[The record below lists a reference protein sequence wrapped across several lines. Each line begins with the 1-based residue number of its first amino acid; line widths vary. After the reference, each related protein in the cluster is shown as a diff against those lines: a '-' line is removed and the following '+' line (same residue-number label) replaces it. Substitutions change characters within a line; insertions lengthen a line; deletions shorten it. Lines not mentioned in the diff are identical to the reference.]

1 MTALDYVRRLF
12 AHMEWADRR
21 VLELLARA
29 GGDAPE
35 PAVRTFAHVL
45 GAERVWM
52 LRLHGEDSRA
62 QPTWPVLSME
72 ELHALAAANRAEYA
86 RYLEGLRETDLT
98 SILAYTNQQGQP
110 FRTAVGDI
118 LLHVALHGAYHRG
131 QVARMVREAG
141 GEPVNTDFV
150 TYVRELAE

>member
-1 MTALDYVRRLF
+1 MTALDQVRRLF
-12 AHMEWADRR
+12 EHLEWADRR

-35 PAVRTFAHVL
+35 SALRTFAHIL
-45 GAERVWM
+45 GVERLWL
-52 LRLHGEDSRA
+52 LRLQGRDSRA
-62 QPTWPVLSME
+62 QPLWPVLSME
-72 ELHALAAANRAEYA
+72 ELRALTAANRAEYA
-86 RYLEGLRETDLT
+86 RYLDGLRETDL
-98 SILAYTNQQGQP
+98 SSVLEYTNQQGRP
-110 FRTAVGDI
+110 FRTAVCDI

-141 GEPVNTDFV
+141 GEPVNTDFM